1 LPTGRSEVRGVLSE
15 EVVRVEVVKRSKEI
29 PAKMPSTKI
38 DTPTLFSTI
47 SGSST
52 ALPGEALSLFR
63 AYVRANYDD
72 NDSGDGGLKGDA
84 ERDLDFV
91 LATGDLDAMDE
102 KGFKD
107 LREDY
112 FSPKF
117 RIVLDNP
124 KLRDQIEEDLRQ
136 LGNLKESIKNLQRA
150 RSNIWERCKDRHDK
164 WIGHLISKGV
174 LKDRSGETLFSGWL
188 D

>member
-1 LPTGRSEVRGVLSE
+1 MGKKAYELSNHDITAPTFQ
-15 EVVRVEVVKRSKEI
+15 
-29 PAKMPSTKI
+29 MPSTKI

-102 KGFKD
+102 KGFKVQ
-107 LREDY
+107 
-112 FSPKF
+112 S
-117 RIVLDNP
+117 
-124 KLRDQIEEDLRQ
+124 
-136 LGNLKESIKNLQRA
+136 
-150 RSNIWERCKDRHDK
+150 
-164 WIGHLISKGV
+164 SKKKV
-174 LKDRSGETLFSGWL
+174 
-188 D
+188 

>member
-1 LPTGRSEVRGVLSE
+1 LGQKRGSVLTF
-15 EVVRVEVVKRSKEI
+15 I
-29 PAKMPSTKI
+29 MPSTKI

-150 RSNIWERCKDRHDK
+150 RSNIWERWPLTYDS
-164 WIGHLISKGV
+164 LLLAM
-174 LKDRSGETLFSGWL
+174 LKR
-188 D
+188 